1 MTTPRFQNLDAGWP
15 TQFLRARAVVTAAK
29 TTFADL
35 VNAVELQRFDINA
48 AGGPIGGANGGGL
61 IKRVTAS
68 ARATFAGGRI
78 FLFSSLDNGQNIEQ
92 RGFAL
97 LAAYDTTQS
106 TAVVLAD
113 FGATETV
120 PFRVAPGERWWAAT
134 AVALAAG
141 IVVQAE
147 GDGFDV

>member
-1 MTTPRFQNLDAGWP
+1 MTTPRLQNNDAAWP

-48 AGGPIGGANGGGL
+48 AGGPIGGNYGGL

-68 ARATFAGGRI
+68 ARATFTGGRL
-78 FLFSSLDNGQNIEQ
+78 FLFASLDNGNTIDQ

-106 TAVVLAD
+106 TGVAPAD

-120 PFRVAPGERWWAAT
+120 PFRVAAGERWWAAT